1 MINRPQPT
9 GTFGY
14 VVANHDGQ
22 EMRQTDPRAKAGIGV
37 IFKAVQLPD
46 GRNPLMV
53 KSLSPDGPAKVTGKI
68 EVIETPVILVPIWHS
83 DVGAGRRCI
92 AGGGWQ
98 ESPHD

>member
-68 EVIETPVILVPIWHS
+68 EVGDVLLEVDGKKVRTTDEASHYIL
-83 DVGAGRRCI
+83 G
-92 AGGGWQ
+92 
-98 ESPHD
+98 